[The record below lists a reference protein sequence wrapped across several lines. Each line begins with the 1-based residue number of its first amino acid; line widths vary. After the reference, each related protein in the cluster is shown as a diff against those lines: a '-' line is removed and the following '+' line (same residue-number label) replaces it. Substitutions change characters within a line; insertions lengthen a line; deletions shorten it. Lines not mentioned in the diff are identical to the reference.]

1 MKKLEKIGFVVLVIV
16 LIISSTL
23 SVSAVESS
31 AYYQNKQNEAIQNS
45 QNTQAQIDNVETQ
58 IDDVLQ
64 EVADL
69 NASILEYENQIKQ
82 LDEQLTQLN
91 TSIEEKEKELTEKK
105 QTLENRLVAMYMKK
119 ETTFL
124 DVIISG
130 NLMNFI
136 SNQDMIKQIADYD
149 NKLITEVEE
158 LKASLQQEKQQV
170 ENIKL
175 EKQLKNEELQ
185 KLKAEKEQKAAN
197 LTEEQKELEAK
208 LSEYKAQ
215 AEQYAELE
223 RQAIAREEAARKAAQ
238 EEAARKA
245 AAEKQNAQT
254 NTSSNNTTS
263 SNTAT
268 STYTGGK
275 LGWPC
280 PASSRITSPY
290 GYRILFGVRDFHTG
304 IDIGAS
310 MGTNIVAA
318 ESGTVILAN
327 YGWNGGYGNYIIIN
341 HGNGITTRY
350 AHASQLYVSAGQ
362 TVSKGQVIAAVG
374 TTGNSTGPHL
384 HFEVRINGSHTNPLN
399 YL

>member
-1 MKKLEKIGFVVLVIV
+1 MKKFSK
-16 LIISSTL
+16 IISISILLMLISSMLFNVNAENGST
-23 SVSAVESS
+23 
-31 AYYQNKQNEAIQNS
+31 YYKQKQQEAQKNS
-45 QNTQAQIDNVETQ
+45 DQTQSQ
-58 IDDVLQ
+58 IDDVKGEVDEVLQ

-69 NASILEYENQIKQ
+69 NNSILDYESQIQQ
-82 LDEQLTQLN
+82 LSDKLN
-91 TSIEEKEKELTEKK
+91 ELESSIAQKEKELTEKK
-105 QTLENRLVAMYMKK
+105 QLLENRMVAMYMKK

-124 DVIISG
+124 DVLLSG

-136 SNQDMIKQIADYD
+136 SNQDMMKQIADYD

-158 LKASLQQEKQQV
+158 LKKSLQDEKAQVETVKQEKEAKSQ
-170 ENIKL
+170 
-175 EKQLKNEELQ
+175 ELQ

-197 LTEEQKELEAK
+197 LTEEQKELEKK
-208 LSEYKAQ
+208 LSEYKSQ
-215 AEQYAELE
+215 AEKYADLE
-223 RQAIAREEAARKAAQ
+223 RQAIAKEEAARKAAQ

-245 AAEKQNAQT
+245 AAANSGASNGSKSTT
-254 NTSSNNTTS
+254 NTSAVISNP
-263 SNTAT
+263 
-268 STYTGGK
+268 YTGGK

-280 PASSRITSPY
+280 PSSSRITSPY

-304 IDIGAS
+304 IDIGAVQGS
-310 MGTNIVAA
+310 NICAA

-384 HFEVRINGSHTNPLN
+384 HFEVRVNGSHTNPLN

>member
-1 MKKLEKIGFVVLVIV
+1 MKKISK
-16 LIISSTL
+16 IISISILLMLISSMLFSVNAENGST
-23 SVSAVESS
+23 
-31 AYYQNKQNEAIQNS
+31 YYKQKQQEAKNNS
-45 QNTQAQIDNVETQ
+45 QQTQTQIDNVEGE
-58 IDDVLQ
+58 IDEVLQ

-69 NASILEYENQIKQ
+69 NNSILEYESQIQQ
-82 LDEQLTQLN
+82 LTEQLNGLE
-91 TSIEEKEKELTEKK
+91 TSIAQKEKELVEKK
-105 QTLENRLVAMYMKK
+105 QLLENRMVAMYMKK

-124 DVIISG
+124 DVILSG

-149 NKLITEVEE
+149 NKLIAEVEE
-158 LKASLQQEKQQV
+158 LKTTLENEKVQV
-170 ENIKL
+170 ESVKK
-175 EKQLKNEELQ
+175 EKEEKTQELQ
-185 KLKAEKEQKAAN
+185 NLKAEKEQKAAS
-197 LTEEQKELEAK
+197 LTEEQKELEKK

-223 RQAIAREEAARKAAQ
+223 RQAIAKEEAARKAAQ

-245 AAEKQNAQT
+245 AAANNGA
-254 NTSSNNTTS
+254 SNGTTS
-263 SNTAT
+263 SNT
-268 STYTGGK
+268 STTVSNPYTGGK

-280 PASSRITSPY
+280 PSSSRITSPY

-304 IDIGAS
+304 IDIGAVHGS
-310 MGTNIVAA
+310 NICAA

-327 YGWNGGYGNYIIIN
+327 YGWNGGYGNYIILN

-350 AHASQLYVSAGQ
+350 AHASQLYVTAGQ

-384 HFEVRINGSHTNPLN
+384 HFEVRVNGSHTNPLN

>member
-1 MKKLEKIGFVVLVIV
+1 MKKLSK
-16 LIISSTL
+16 IISISILLMLISSMLFNVNAENGST
-23 SVSAVESS
+23 
-31 AYYQNKQNEAIQNS
+31 YYKQKQQEAQKNS
-45 QNTQAQIDNVETQ
+45 DQTQSQ
-58 IDDVLQ
+58 IDDVKGEVDEVLQ

-69 NASILEYENQIKQ
+69 NNSILDYESQIQQ
-82 LDEQLTQLN
+82 LSDKLN
-91 TSIEEKEKELTEKK
+91 ELESSIAQKEKELTEKK
-105 QTLENRLVAMYMKK
+105 QLLENRMVAMYMKK

-124 DVIISG
+124 DVLLSG

-136 SNQDMIKQIADYD
+136 SNQDMMKQIADYD

-158 LKASLQQEKQQV
+158 LKKSLQDEKAQVETVKQEKEAKSQ
-170 ENIKL
+170 
-175 EKQLKNEELQ
+175 ELQ

-197 LTEEQKELEAK
+197 LTEEQKELEKK

-215 AEQYAELE
+215 AEKYADLE
-223 RQAIAREEAARKAAQ
+223 RQAIAKEEAARKAAQ

-245 AAEKQNAQT
+245 AAANSGASNGSKSTT
-254 NTSSNNTTS
+254 NTSAVISNP
-263 SNTAT
+263 
-268 STYTGGK
+268 YTGGK

-280 PASSRITSPY
+280 PSSSRITSPY

-304 IDIGAS
+304 IDIGAVHGS
-310 MGTNIVAA
+310 NICAA

-384 HFEVRINGSHTNPLN
+384 HFEVRVNGSHTNPLN

>member
-1 MKKLEKIGFVVLVIV
+1 MKKISK
-16 LIISSTL
+16 IISISILLMLISSMLFSVNAENGST
-23 SVSAVESS
+23 
-31 AYYQNKQNEAIQNS
+31 YYKQKQQEAKNNS
-45 QNTQAQIDNVETQ
+45 QQTQTQIDNVEGE
-58 IDDVLQ
+58 IDEVLQ

-69 NASILEYENQIKQ
+69 NNSILEYESQIQQ
-82 LDEQLTQLN
+82 LTEQLNGLE
-91 TSIEEKEKELTEKK
+91 TSIAQKEKELVEKK
-105 QTLENRLVAMYMKK
+105 QLLENRMVAMYMKK

-124 DVIISG
+124 DVILSG

-149 NKLITEVEE
+149 NKLIAEVEE
-158 LKASLQQEKQQV
+158 LKTTLENEKVQV
-170 ENIKL
+170 ESVKK
-175 EKQLKNEELQ
+175 EKEEKTQELQ
-185 KLKAEKEQKAAN
+185 NLKAEKEQKAAS
-197 LTEEQKELEAK
+197 LTEEQKELEKK

-223 RQAIAREEAARKAAQ
+223 RQAIAKEEAARKAAQ

-245 AAEKQNAQT
+245 AAANNGASNGT
-254 NTSSNNTTS
+254 TSNNTSTTV
-263 SNTAT
+263 SNP
-268 STYTGGK
+268 YTGGK

-280 PASSRITSPY
+280 PSSSRITSPY

-304 IDIGAS
+304 IDIGAVHGS
-310 MGTNIVAA
+310 NICAA

-327 YGWNGGYGNYIIIN
+327 YGWNGGYGNYIILN

-350 AHASQLYVSAGQ
+350 AHASQLYVTAGQ

-384 HFEVRINGSHTNPLN
+384 HFEVRVNGSHTNPLN

>member
-1 MKKLEKIGFVVLVIV
+1 MKRNQKIVSVVIV
-16 LIISSTL
+16 IMIMSSL
-23 SVSAVESS
+23 CFRVFAESS
-31 AYYQNKQNEAIQNS
+31 AYYQNKQNEALQNS
-45 QNTQAQIDNVETQ
+45 KQTQQELNNVEGE
-58 IDDVLQ
+58 IDEVLQ
-64 EVADL
+64 EVANL
-69 NASILEYENQIKQ
+69 NNSILEMETQIQELNEKIDKLQ
-82 LDEQLTQLN
+82 DSISQKEQ
-91 TSIEEKEKELTEKK
+91 ELIEKK
-105 QTLENRLVAMYMKK
+105 KMLENRLVAMYMEK

-124 DVIISG
+124 DVVITG

-158 LKASLQQEKQQV
+158 LKTSLENEKKEIEDV
-170 ENIKL
+170 RT
-175 EKQLKNEELQ
+175 EKEQKNKELQ
-185 KLKAEKEQKAAN
+185 DLKAEKEAKAAN
-197 LTEEQKELEAK
+197 LTEEQKGLEAK

-215 AEQYAELE
+215 AQQYAELE
-223 RQAIAREEAARKAAQ
+223 RQAIAKEEAARKAAQ
-238 EEAARKA
+238 R
-245 AAEKQNAQT
+245 
-254 NTSSNNTTS
+254 SSSTS
-263 SNTAT
+263 SNTS
-268 STYTGGK
+268 STVVRNPYTGGK

-280 PASSRITSPY
+280 PSSSRITSPY

-304 IDIGAS
+304 IDIGAT
-310 MGTNIVAA
+310 MGSNIVAA

-327 YGWNGGYGNYIIIN
+327 YGWNGGYGNYIIIS

-384 HFEVRINGSHTNPLN
+384 HFEVRTNGSHTNPLN

>member
-1 MKKLEKIGFVVLVIV
+1 MKKLSK
-16 LIISSTL
+16 IISISILLMLISSMLFNVNAENGST
-23 SVSAVESS
+23 
-31 AYYQNKQNEAIQNS
+31 YYKQKQQEAQKNS
-45 QNTQAQIDNVETQ
+45 DQTQSQ
-58 IDDVLQ
+58 IDDVKGEVDEVLQ

-69 NASILEYENQIKQ
+69 NNSILDYESQIQQ
-82 LDEQLTQLN
+82 LSDKLN
-91 TSIEEKEKELTEKK
+91 ELESSIAQKEKELTEKK
-105 QTLENRLVAMYMKK
+105 QLLENRMVAMYMKK

-124 DVIISG
+124 DVLLSG

-136 SNQDMIKQIADYD
+136 SNQDMMKQIADYD

-158 LKASLQQEKQQV
+158 LKKSLQDEKAQVETVKQEKEAKSQ
-170 ENIKL
+170 
-175 EKQLKNEELQ
+175 ELQ

-197 LTEEQKELEAK
+197 LTEEQKELEKK
-208 LSEYKAQ
+208 LSEYKSQ
-215 AEQYAELE
+215 AEKYADLE
-223 RQAIAREEAARKAAQ
+223 RQAIAKEEAARKAAQ

-245 AAEKQNAQT
+245 AAANSGASNGSKSTT
-254 NTSSNNTTS
+254 NTSAVISNP
-263 SNTAT
+263 
-268 STYTGGK
+268 YTGGK

-280 PASSRITSPY
+280 PSSSRITSPY

-304 IDIGAS
+304 IDIGAVHGS
-310 MGTNIVAA
+310 NICAA

-327 YGWNGGYGNYIIIN
+327 YGWNGGYGNYIILN

-384 HFEVRINGSHTNPLN
+384 HFEVRVNGSHTNPLN